1 MYKLVFDLGGTFI
14 KYALMSDTCEFVE
27 KGKVK
32 TPEYEVNKV
41 LATLKDV
48 IDRYADR
55 INGIAISLPGMMDSD
70 TGFMYTGGSF
80 ECFNNVN
87 FFDLMK
93 SITNLPVSIE
103 NDGKAAA
110 LAEVWQGNL
119 SDVNDGIVAI
129 LGTGIGGALIKDK
142 KVHKGKHF
150 SAGEFSFLMVNDV
163 FDFKSAFAMK
173 CSVPGLV
180 HRVEVQLGMDT
191 GTLDGIKLFELIEE
205 GNEVAV
211 SAFEEYT
218 KTLAIQLYNLQMI
231 FDPEK
236 ILLGGGVSQQ
246 PRVQES
252 VQRHLDAFY
261 NSLPMNP
268 PRVNLG
274 VCKFFNDSNLIGALY
289 HHLQQYKMEE

>member
-1 MYKLVFDLGGTFI
+1 MNRLVFDIGGTFI
-14 KYALMSDTCEFVE
+14 KYALMSDTCEFIE
-27 KGKVK
+27 KDKVK
-32 TPEYEVNKV
+32 TPEYETNKV
-41 LATLKDV
+41 LATLKEV
-48 IDRYADR
+48 INRYAGR
-55 INGIAISLPGMMDSD
+55 IDGIAFSLPGMMDSD
-70 TGFMYTGGSF
+70 SGYMYSGGALV
-80 ECFNNVN
+80 CFNEVN

-93 SITNLPVSIE
+93 SITDLPVSIE

-150 SAGEFSFLMVNDV
+150 SAGEFSFLMAEDV
-163 FDFKSAFAMK
+163 FDFKSSFAMK

-180 HRVEVQLGMDT
+180 HKVETQLEMDT
-191 GTLDGIKLFELIEE
+191 GTLDGIQLFELIDA
-205 GNEVAV
+205 GNEIAV
-211 SAFEEYT
+211 NAFEEYT

-246 PRVQES
+246 PKVQES

-289 HHLQQYKMEE
+289 HHLQQYKTEE